1 MIRPHR
7 SIMLFAALLGALPAV
22 HPSEV
27 QAARER
33 EDLLSRLRV
42 LGITEESVRDLARQ
56 LGLGFEAA
64 AAHAI
69 EAVLRG
75 ESKVILPTAPA
86 PERVDWSGIA
96 PDPPAPSREP
106 RSQQHRA
113 AQRGRRKAQAAAKRR
128 RGW

>member
-7 SIMLFAALLGALPAV
+7 SIMLFAALLGALPAG
-22 HPSEV
+22 HPADL

-33 EDLLSRLRV
+33 EDLLAHLRM
-42 LGITEESVRDLARQ
+42 LKISEESVRALARQ

-75 ESKVILPTAPA
+75 ESTVVLPPSPE
-86 PERVDWSGIA
+86 PERVDWPSIT
-96 PDPPAPSREP
+96 PDRPAPSREP
-106 RSQQHRA
+106 RSQQHRT
-113 AQRGRRKAQAAAKRR
+113 AQSGSRKARAARKAR